1 MLSGGNRKENCL
13 LSIDWDY
20 FIQTKKENWSSYLEN
35 DKNTVDLW
43 YKRYFQS
50 KAQGKDIEKSYLLS
64 SEAVVFWDRI
74 KEHFKFEEGIKTYVS
89 DSHALSY
96 NIAEKNNCNT
106 VYLFDA
112 HADLG
117 YGGLSALNFEVN
129 CANWLGQLLKNK
141 KVKKAYIIYS
151 PFTIEEP
158 EYFKHLNSIYNIIYK
173 KFENLGKGMRV
184 SAIHICRS
192 GAWTPP
198 WLDNRFYQF
207 IDASGIPYEIV
218 DCPQRKWD
226 TKNISFSDA
235 IYYMMA

>member
-1 MLSGGNRKENCL
+1 MKCL

-20 FIQTKKENWSSYLEN
+20 FIHTKKENWNSYLEN
-35 DKNTVDLW
+35 DKNTVKLW
-43 YKRYFQS
+43 YKRYIQS
-50 KAQGKDIEKSYLLS
+50 KAQGKDIKKFFLLS
-64 SEAVVFWDRI
+64 SEIIVFWNKV
-74 KEHFKFEEGIKTYVS
+74 KEYFQFEKNTKILVS

-96 NIAEKNNCNT
+96 NIAKENNCNT

-117 YGGLSALNFEVN
+117 YGGLSALDFEVN
-129 CANWLGQLLKNK
+129 CANWLGQLLKDK
-141 KVKKAYIIYS
+141 IVKRAYIIYS
-151 PFTIEEP
+151 PFTVEKP
-158 EYFKHLNSIYNIIYK
+158 EYFKHMNSVYNIKYRRLK
-173 KFENLGKGMRV
+173 ELGKGINV
-184 SAIHICRS
+184 SVIHICRS

-207 IDASGIPYEIV
+207 ISASGIPYEIV
-218 DCPQRKWD
+218 NCPPRKWD